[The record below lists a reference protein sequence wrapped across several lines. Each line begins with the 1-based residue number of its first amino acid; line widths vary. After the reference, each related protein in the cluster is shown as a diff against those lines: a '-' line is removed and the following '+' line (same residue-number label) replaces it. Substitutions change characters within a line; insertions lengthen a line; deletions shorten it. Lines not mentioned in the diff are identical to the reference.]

1 MTIKISFRTILT
13 LLTAVLVGYV
23 VYQNWP
29 DIVEA
34 TRHLSETNIFVLLL
48 LVPEQLFMYYACGE
62 IFFSYLRRRKD
73 VKKIS
78 KKSDLG
84 FLPSSTSLTT
94 QFQLVVLAALPF

>member
-23 VYQNWP
+23 IYQNWP

-34 TRHLSETNIFVLLL
+34 TKHLSETNIVVLLL

-78 KKSDLG
+78 KKERLRI
-84 FLPSSTSLTT
+84 ST
-94 QFQLVVLAALPF
+94 